1 MRNYKV
7 VLYPIRCDDN
17 TVSQSARFPAV
28 DGCVGGG
35 DTPDE
40 AIKEAFENLDVHLK
54 VMEEEGKTIPK
65 EDEQYS
71 GKFALRMSKSLH
83 EKATMYAEHQGVSL
97 NAFINE
103 TLSARIGQDFAGTF

>member
-7 VLYPIRCDDN
+7 VIYPIRCDDG
-17 TVSQSARFPAV
+17 TVSWGARFPAI

-35 DTPDE
+35 DSPDE
-40 AIKEAFENLDVHLK
+40 AVKEAFENLEIHLK
-54 VMEEEGKTIPK
+54 VMEEEGMAIPK

-83 EKATMYAEHQGVSL
+83 EKAVMYAEHQGVSL

-103 TLSARIGQDFAGTF
+103 TLSARIGQDYHGAF